1 MIPAGITD
9 AGYNC
14 VATRGKETAPGMT
27 GTVLSL
33 IVFRLARRRSW
44 GRFAFFPC
52 SFLAATLLPALW
64 AILSAL
70 RRSLLPALPALFAV
84 LSPLPLG
91 LPLGLKLLLT
101 VAAAA

>member
-27 GTVLSL
+27 GAVLSL
-33 IVFRLARRRSW
+33 IVVRLARRRSW
-44 GRFAFFPC
+44 GRFAFLPF

-70 RRSLLPALPALFAV
+70 RRSL
-84 LSPLPLG
+84 G
-91 LPLGLKLLLT
+91 LNLLAMF
-101 VAAAA
+101 AAAAIPARRAAKVDPMVALRYE